1 MLFPPAVPLVRLTK
15 PLLPFAPALVKTFR
29 RRFYLMRVMYG
40 GNSEASDQHLTGYDF
55 DILGS
60 FLSATGFCD
69 IRRVKKFGIFK
80 DSSDLWWDFQSGK
93 AVSQEEVGEVG
104 GGVQISLNVMARKC

>member
-1 MLFPPAVPLVRLTK
+1 
-15 PLLPFAPALVKTFR
+15 
-29 RRFYLMRVMYG
+29 MRVMYG

-80 DSSDLWWDFQSGK
+80 DSSDLWWAFQRGK
-93 AVSQEEVGEVG
+93 AVSQEEVGEVRTTKMVVG
-104 GGVQISLNVMARKC
+104 LPKQFKYKVQFHNLIRLHRMMSNLALGKWEL